1 MRARRT
7 SDNETTVRVE
17 GGVGRVVLGP
27 RWTVAEPEVLNAN
40 PDLES
45 RILSTVDAG
54 LPIELDGSNVAA
66 MDTAGALVLAQL
78 GERLEKHGRTVRVS
92 GFAPERSLLL
102 ELVQGHRVDAPA
114 SPKPAA
120 PFDRLAAV
128 THNLFRNAVGFLSF
142 LGHVFVTSVGAL
154 LRPHRIR
161 VPLVL
166 RNLQTAGAE
175 ALPIIGLLS
184 LLVGVVIAYQG
195 AIQLHRYGADIFIV
209 DLVGLSLLRE
219 LAPLMTAIIVA
230 GRTGAAYTAQIGT
243 MQVTEEVDALRVMGL
258 SPVDVLVRPKVFALL
273 IALPLLTV
281 YADIVSVFGAILM
294 TAATTSI
301 GPSFFLEQF
310 PRVVPVESFL
320 VGVGKAPVFALIIA
334 SVGCWQGFQASG
346 AAESVG
352 ERTTLS
358 VVQSVFLIIVLDAA
372 FSVVFSLV
380 GI

>member
-1 MRARRT
+1 MCARRT
-7 SDNETTVRVE
+7 NETDTSIQIE
-17 GGVGRVVLGP
+17 GNVGRVRLGP
-27 RWTVAEPEVLNAN
+27 QWTVAESEILNAHDDLGSQIAATVA
-40 PDLES
+40 PD
-45 RILSTVDAG
+45 V
-54 LPIELDGSNVAA
+54 PVELDGANVAA
-66 MDTAGALVLAQL
+66 LDTAGALVLAQVID
-78 GERLEKHGRTVRVS
+78 RLERSGRTVRVS
-92 GFAPERSLLL
+92 GLAPEQALIL
-102 ELVQGHRVDAPA
+102 ELVQGHLHAAPDP
-114 SPKPAA
+114 PKPTAA
-120 PFDRLAAV
+120 LDGLASATRDV
-128 THNLFRNAVGFLSF
+128 VRNSVGFLSF
-142 LGHVFVTSVGAL
+142 LGHVFVTSIGAL
-154 LRPHRIR
+154 LQPRRIR
-161 VPLVL
+161 LSLVL

-175 ALPIIGLLS
+175 AMPIIGLLS
-184 LLVGVVIAYQG
+184 FLVGVVIAYQG

-243 MQVTEEVDALRVMGL
+243 MRVTEEVDALQVMGL

-281 YADIVSVFGAILM
+281 YADIVAILGAILM

-301 GPSFFLEQF
+301 GPTFFLEQF
-310 PRVVPVESFL
+310 PRVIPVESFL
-320 VGVGKAPVFALIIA
+320 VGVGKAPIFALIIA

-352 ERTTLS
+352 ARTTLS

-372 FSVVFSLV
+372 FSVVFSIV